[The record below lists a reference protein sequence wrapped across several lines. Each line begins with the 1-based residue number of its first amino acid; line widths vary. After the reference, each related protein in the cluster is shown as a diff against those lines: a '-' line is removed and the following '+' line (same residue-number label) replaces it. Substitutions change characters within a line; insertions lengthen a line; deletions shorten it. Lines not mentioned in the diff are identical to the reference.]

1 MAEEVENPLTTLLKK
16 RYGITRRSSLTITDK
31 DTPFSTFRKVAAYIY
46 RNGDW
51 SENDQTQ
58 AIKDYLELSGME
70 HKVLSVKRTSIGA
83 SKIGSAASGK
93 DVFEVQTQSSNNKLQ
108 TQYFVLDEDN
118 KSWNHQGNRY
128 THRNRDGVFWYE
140 GNLNYTIGYG
150 KLLRD
155 VYNQWLRSPYKY
167 HDGVELDDFKEQLER
182 FVRHDYSGE
191 KWNFSFQ
198 TELADSLSVKE
209 MEKAT
214 EPVSDPYGSKSDQRV
229 FTQEFLNAHPDFKRQ
244 YGQPGTIHYFYP
256 HVQDRNHLK
265 WLALTFVNHYLQQT
279 YNIVCQQKYEHN
291 LEKES
296 HAKAWETKKN
306 INKATQ
312 QVMDRTT
319 LHKFFKGIELDNDV
333 DLTQFKRFEDETMRL
348 MTRLPKTKNVPILR
362 LRKLGNHKAAGLY
375 VPSLNTI
382 VVDFRNPSE
391 IHGNHAEKEASF
403 SSFIHEYGHYLDY
416 NLSKNKDDLS
426 LSLQP
431 KFANIIRNYTQE
443 LRLNGVA
450 GKDYAYLAT
459 PTEVFARSFELYMHD
474 AVGLRGNLN
483 HSNYDH
489 QVEYKA
495 FTPKARTTITKYF
508 DQIPEIKV
516 LRKTLNIDTS
526 REIEPHLHDERQ
538 NSPELA
544 DKEKLAKFSTDLL
557 HLWTKEIPSMEDLIT
572 MSGRRL
578 ELANPTKVI
587 AFDQWGIKAPQLVSQ
602 YELHQKGISAK
613 RFPKVE
619 YIRAYSQQ
627 KDGHWLPDRLYSVP
641 QLKDAMLNDNRSL
654 DQLHQIVDRKGPST
668 GKKDIITKIVDKKFE
683 DHPATTPL
691 TKIQEHVTKYL
702 LVQNH
707 LTEEERYP
715 FHFKPEERQ
724 LLLQL
729 ADTSKTKIFQKAL
742 RNSWKQEP
750 QLERELQYGI
760 KHPLIKDKQQ
770 SPIIKDKQKSLQHN
784 DQFSLNILNPGRER

>member
-1 MAEEVENPLTTLLKK
+1 MTEEVENPLTTLLKK
-16 RYGITRRSSLTITDK
+16 RYGITRRSNLTITDK

-51 SENDQTQ
+51 SENDQSQ

-70 HKVLSVKRTSIGA
+70 HKVLSVKRTSTGA

-93 DVFEVQTQSSNNKLQ
+93 DVFEVQTQSSDNKLQ

-118 KSWNHQGNRY
+118 KSWNRQGNRY

-167 HDGVELDDFKEQLER
+167 HDGVELDDFKERMQN
-182 FVRHDYSGE
+182 FVRHEYAGK
-191 KWNFSFQ
+191 KWEFLFKP
-198 TELADSLSVKE
+198 EIADSLTVKE
-209 MEKAT
+209 MEAAT
-214 EPVSDPYGSKSDQRV
+214 EPNHDEHDSNGRIFKQS
-229 FTQEFLNAHPDFKRQ
+229 FLDDHPDFKRA
-244 YGQPGTIHYFYP
+244 YGDGTHYFYP
-256 HVQDRNHLK
+256 RFQLASHIK
-265 WLALTFVNHYLQQT
+265 WVALTFVNDYLRST
-279 YNIVCQQKYEHN
+279 YNIVQQQHYEHD
-291 LEKES
+291 LEKET
-296 HAKAWETKKN
+296 HARAWETKKD

-312 QVMDRTT
+312 QVMDKTT

-348 MTRLPKTKNVPILR
+348 MARLPKTKNVPILR

-391 IHGNHAEKEASF
+391 IHSNHAAKGEQASF

-483 HSNYDH
+483 HSNYD

-495 FTPKARTTITKYF
+495 FTPKTRTTITKYF

-526 REIEPHLHDERQ
+526 REIDPHLHDERQ

-544 DKEKLAKFSTDLL
+544 DKEKLAEFSKDLL
-557 HLWTKEIPSMEDLIT
+557 HHWTKEIPSMEDLIT

-619 YIRAYSQQ
+619 YIRGYSQQ

-641 QLKDAMLNDNRSL
+641 QLKEAMLNDNRSL
-654 DQLHQIVDRKGPST
+654 DQLHEIVNRKGPST
-668 GKKDIITKIVDKKFE
+668 GKKDIITKIVDKKFK

-691 TKIQEHVTKYL
+691 TRIQEHVTKYL

-715 FHFKPEERQ
+715 FHFKPDERQ
-724 LLLQL
+724 LLSQL
-729 ADTSKTKIFQKAL
+729 ADISKTKIFQKAL

-770 SPIIKDKQKSLQHN
+770 SPLIKDKQKSPQHN
-784 DQFSLNILNPGRER
+784 DQLSLNLLNQGRER

>member
-182 FVRHDYSGE
+182 FVRHDYSRE

-214 EPVSDPYGSKSDQRV
+214 EPVSNPYGRKSDQRV

-256 HVQDRNHLK
+256 HVQDHNHLK

-291 LEKES
+291 LEKEY

-306 INKATQ
+306 IR
-312 QVMDRTT
+312 VY
-319 LHKFFKGIELDNDV
+319 I
-333 DLTQFKRFEDETMRL
+333 
-348 MTRLPKTKNVPILR
+348 
-362 LRKLGNHKAAGLY
+362 
-375 VPSLNTI
+375 
-382 VVDFRNPSE
+382 
-391 IHGNHAEKEASF
+391 
-403 SSFIHEYGHYLDY
+403 
-416 NLSKNKDDLS
+416 
-426 LSLQP
+426 
-431 KFANIIRNYTQE
+431 
-443 LRLNGVA
+443 
-450 GKDYAYLAT
+450 
-459 PTEVFARSFELYMHD
+459 
-474 AVGLRGNLN
+474 
-483 HSNYDH
+483 
-489 QVEYKA
+489 
-495 FTPKARTTITKYF
+495 
-508 DQIPEIKV
+508 
-516 LRKTLNIDTS
+516 S
-526 REIEPHLHDERQ
+526 R
-538 NSPELA
+538 
-544 DKEKLAKFSTDLL
+544 
-557 HLWTKEIPSMEDLIT
+557 
-572 MSGRRL
+572 
-578 ELANPTKVI
+578 
-587 AFDQWGIKAPQLVSQ
+587 
-602 YELHQKGISAK
+602 
-613 RFPKVE
+613 
-619 YIRAYSQQ
+619 
-627 KDGHWLPDRLYSVP
+627 
-641 QLKDAMLNDNRSL
+641 
-654 DQLHQIVDRKGPST
+654 
-668 GKKDIITKIVDKKFE
+668 
-683 DHPATTPL
+683 
-691 TKIQEHVTKYL
+691 
-702 LVQNH
+702 
-707 LTEEERYP
+707 
-715 FHFKPEERQ
+715 
-724 LLLQL
+724 
-729 ADTSKTKIFQKAL
+729 
-742 RNSWKQEP
+742 
-750 QLERELQYGI
+750 
-760 KHPLIKDKQQ
+760 
-770 SPIIKDKQKSLQHN
+770 
-784 DQFSLNILNPGRER
+784 

>member
-1 MAEEVENPLTTLLKK
+1 M
-16 RYGITRRSSLTITDK
+16 
-31 DTPFSTFRKVAAYIY
+31 
-46 RNGDW
+46 
-51 SENDQTQ
+51 
-58 AIKDYLELSGME
+58 
-70 HKVLSVKRTSIGA
+70 
-83 SKIGSAASGK
+83 
-93 DVFEVQTQSSNNKLQ
+93 
-108 TQYFVLDEDN
+108 
-118 KSWNHQGNRY
+118 
-128 THRNRDGVFWYE
+128 
-140 GNLNYTIGYG
+140 
-150 KLLRD
+150 
-155 VYNQWLRSPYKY
+155 
-167 HDGVELDDFKEQLER
+167 
-182 FVRHDYSGE
+182 
-191 KWNFSFQ
+191 
-198 TELADSLSVKE
+198 
-209 MEKAT
+209 
-214 EPVSDPYGSKSDQRV
+214 
-229 FTQEFLNAHPDFKRQ
+229 
-244 YGQPGTIHYFYP
+244 
-256 HVQDRNHLK
+256 
-265 WLALTFVNHYLQQT
+265 
-279 YNIVCQQKYEHN
+279 
-291 LEKES
+291 
-296 HAKAWETKKN
+296 
-306 INKATQ
+306 
-312 QVMDRTT
+312 
-319 LHKFFKGIELDNDV
+319 
-333 DLTQFKRFEDETMRL
+333 
-348 MTRLPKTKNVPILR
+348 
-362 LRKLGNHKAAGLY
+362 
-375 VPSLNTI
+375 
-382 VVDFRNPSE
+382 
-391 IHGNHAEKEASF
+391 
-403 SSFIHEYGHYLDY
+403 DY

-431 KFANIIRNYTQE
+431 EFANIIQNYTQE

-483 HSNYDH
+483 HSNYD

-495 FTPKARTTITKYF
+495 FTPGVRTTITKYF

-557 HLWTKEIPSMEDLIT
+557 HRWTKEIPSMEDLIT

-627 KDGHWLPDRLYSVP
+627 KDGHWLPDRLYSVS
-641 QLKDAMLNDNRSL
+641 QLKDAMLNDKRSL
-654 DQLHQIVDRKGPST
+654 DQLHEIVDRKGPSI
-668 GKKDIITKIVDKKFE
+668 GKKDIITKIVGKKFE

-691 TKIQEHVTKYL
+691 TRIQEHVTKYL

-707 LTEEERYP
+707 LKEEERYP

-724 LLLQL
+724 LLSQL

-760 KHPLIKDKQQ
+760 KHPLSKDKQQ
-770 SPIIKDKQKSLQHN
+770 SPLIKDKQKSPQLN
-784 DQFSLNILNPGRER
+784 DQLSLNLLNQGRER

>member
-1 MAEEVENPLTTLLKK
+1 MAEEIENPLTTLLKK

-51 SENDQTQ
+51 SESDHTQ

-198 TELADSLSVKE
+198 TEVSNSLSVK
-209 MEKAT
+209 
-214 EPVSDPYGSKSDQRV
+214 D
-229 FTQEFLNAHPDFKRQ
+229 
-244 YGQPGTIHYFYP
+244 
-256 HVQDRNHLK
+256 VQDHNHLK

-279 YNIVCQQKYEHN
+279 YNIVRQQKYEHN

-312 QVMDRTT
+312 QVMDKTT
-319 LHKFFKGIELDNDV
+319 LHKFFNGIELDNDV
-333 DLTQFKRFEDETMRL
+333 DLTQFKRFEAETMRL
-348 MTRLPKTKNVPILR
+348 MARLPKTKNVPILR
-362 LRKLGNHKAAGLY
+362 LRKLGKHKAAGLY

-426 LSLQP
+426 LSLEP
-431 KFANIIRNYTQE
+431 EFANIIRNYTQE

-483 HSNYDH
+483 YSNYDH

-495 FTPKARTTITKYF
+495 FTPTARTTIIKYF

-538 NSPELA
+538 DSPELA

-557 HLWTKEIPSMEDLIT
+557 HHWTKEIPSMEDLIT
-572 MSGRRL
+572 MSGCRL

-613 RFPKVE
+613 SFPKVE

-641 QLKDAMLNDNRSL
+641 QLEDAMLNDNRSL
-654 DQLHQIVDRKGPST
+654 DQLHEIVDRKGTIT

-691 TKIQEHVTKYL
+691 TRIQEHVTKYL

-707 LTEEERYP
+707 LPEEERYP
-715 FHFKPEERQ
+715 FHFNPEERQ
-724 LLLQL
+724 LLSQL

-750 QLERELQYGI
+750 QLERELQYGV
-760 KHPLIKDKQQ
+760 KDKQQSPLIKDKQK
-770 SPIIKDKQKSLQHN
+770 SPQHN
-784 DQFSLNILNPGRER
+784 DQLSLNLLNQGRER